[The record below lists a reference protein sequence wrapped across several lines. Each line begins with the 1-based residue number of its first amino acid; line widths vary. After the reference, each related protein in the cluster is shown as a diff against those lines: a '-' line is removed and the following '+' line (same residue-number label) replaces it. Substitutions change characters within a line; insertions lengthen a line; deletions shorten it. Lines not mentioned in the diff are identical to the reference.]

1 MSRHARTFGSRRG
14 STLIES
20 SLALMVFGILLA
32 GIMELGVVGLA
43 SSSISFAAER
53 AARYAAVR
61 GSGSGHPATVAD
73 IRATALAYA
82 VPLNSAAVTVTVT
95 WTPNNDP
102 GSNVRVKVSYSFT
115 SLRPISSGPMMLQ
128 STAQQMITQ

>member
-1 MSRHARTFGSRRG
+1 
-14 STLIES
+14 
-20 SLALMVFGILLA
+20 MVFGILLA

-102 GSNVRVKVSYSFT
+102 GSTVRVKVSYSFT
-115 SLRPISSGPMMLQ
+115 SLRPISSGPMILQ